1 MRKPLTT
8 IAIITSGLLA
18 SSPLMAQQDVTFQT
32 NLLFVCTPTPSA
44 GSLGPNT
51 DYTQLSTQNGG
62 TGGAAATVAMVALGG
77 PASVTFSAP
86 TITNSAVT
94 PEISYTS
101 LSGVSQ
107 PFTSAQTT
115 SNPTLLTDT
124 FTINARA
131 SDPSGF
137 GSGNYTITTTATC
150 SG

>member
-1 MRKPLTT
+1 MRRQLTT
-8 IAIITSGLLA
+8 VVIVTSGLLA
-18 SSPLMAQQDVTFQT
+18 SSPLLAQQDVTFQT
-32 NLLFVCTPTPSA
+32 NLLFSCTLTPSA
-44 GSLGPNT
+44 GSLGPNG
-51 DYTQLSTQNGG
+51 DYTEHSTENTGA
-62 TGGAAATVAMVALGG
+62 GGAPATIAMVALGG
-77 PASVTFSAP
+77 AATVAFSAP
-86 TITNSAVT
+86 TITNSAVA

-107 PFTSAQTT
+107 PYTSSQSS

-137 GSGNYTITTTATC
+137 GAGSYTITTTATC